1 MGTAKPSTSRRAF
14 VLRVLAGPAAFAAV
28 LAVPLTGLA
37 PEAHVALGGYAWIV
51 AWWVT
56 TPVPWGVTSFL
67 PFVLLP
73 IGAEMRLTEVA
84 ATYGHVI
91 VPYLI
96 GVMLFGH
103 AFQKHGLAR
112 RIALAALCVPGVAR
126 SGSGLIFA
134 ILVVSAAMSTV
145 FSDLAVIVMMTPI
158 VLSLTRYVAP
168 GAKRMSAAASL
179 AVLYG
184 AAAGALATPTGIVF
198 NALTL
203 SLLDQLTGY
212 SVSFAQ
218 WVSTGVILAVAHF
231 PVCYLILKV
240 MLPPEV
246 QAIPN
251 AHARFLKEREQL
263 GPMSRGERNVLFV
276 LILMLALWTLPTVA
290 EIEFLEIWYVPP
302 VAMVLLFV
310 LPVDVKR
317 GEMTLETR
325 DFQQGVGWNV
335 LFLVLGG
342 MAAGGRIGH
351 SGRHR
356 LARRQA
362 DGPRHR
368 RGVALGR
375 GSGHAT
381 SDAVGQRSGNVNHGF
396 HDSLSDCRRSRLQP
410 HDSGPDYRGH
420 GPGGG
425 ISLVQSGRGRNLRVR
440 RRWIRNDVQNR
451 PRRHHPDVD
460 RRDRAE
466 HDPGTGD
473 ASIFCGVTDS
483 SRLGRRTRAQPA

>member
-1 MGTAKPSTSRRAF
+1 MGTAKTSTSRRAF
-14 VLRVLAGPAAFAAV
+14 VLRVLAGPAAFAVV
-28 LAVPLTGLA
+28 LAVPLTDLA
-37 PEAHVALGGYAWIV
+37 PEAHVALGGYAWTV

-126 SGSGLIFA
+126 SGAGLIFA
-134 ILVVSAAMSTV
+134 ILVVSAVMSTV

-158 VLSLTRYVAP
+158 VLSLTRYVAS
-168 GAKRMSAAASL
+168 GAQRMSAAASL

-218 WVSTGVILAVAHF
+218 WVSTGVILTAAHF
-231 PVCYLILKV
+231 PVCYLILKF

-246 QAIPN
+246 QAIPG
-251 AHARFLKEREQL
+251 ARARLLEERERL

-276 LILMLALWTLPTVA
+276 LILMLVLWTLPTVA
-290 EIEFLEIWYVPP
+290 GIEFLEIWYVPP

-310 LPVDVKR
+310 LPVDAKR
-317 GEMTLETR
+317 GEMTLEPG
-325 DFQQGVGWNV
+325 DFQNGVGWNV

-342 MAAGGRIGH
+342 MALADVMTTLGMIDWLAGMLTGNVTAGALPWVAGLATPLLTQLG
-351 SGRHR
+351 SGAATSIMVSTILFPIADALGYNAAI
-356 LARRQA
+356 LARIIAGTAQA
-362 DGPRHR
+362 
-368 RGVALGR
+368 VAFPWSSPASATTFSF
-375 GSGHAT
+375 GSVGFGTMFKVGLVAT
-381 SDAVGQRSGNVNHGF
+381 VLTSIMVIG
-396 HDSLSDCRRSRLQP
+396 LSM
-410 HDSGPDYRGH
+410 
-420 GPGGG
+420 
-425 ISLVQSGRGRNLRVR
+425 ILVPLMQAFTVR
-440 RRWIRNDVQNR
+440 
-451 PRRHHPDVD
+451 
-460 RRDRAE
+460 
-466 HDPGTGD
+466 
-473 ASIFCGVTDS
+473 
-483 SRLGRRTRAQPA
+483 

>member
-342 MAAGGRIGH
+342 MALADVLATLGAIDWLAGRLTGHVTAGALPWVAGLATPLLTQLASGAATSIMVSTILFPIADALGYNPTILARIIAGTAQAVAFPWSSPAAAATFAFGAVGFGTMFRIGLVATILT
-351 SGRHR
+351 SIVVIV
-356 LARRQA
+356 LSMILVPAMQA
-362 DGPRHR
+362 F
-368 RGVALGR
+368 
-375 GSGHAT
+375 S
-381 SDAVGQRSGNVNHGF
+381 VG
-396 HDSLSDCRRSRLQP
+396 
-410 HDSGPDYRGH
+410 
-420 GPGGG
+420 
-425 ISLVQSGRGRNLRVR
+425 
-440 RRWIRNDVQNR
+440 
-451 PRRHHPDVD
+451 
-460 RRDRAE
+460 
-466 HDPGTGD
+466 
-473 ASIFCGVTDS
+473 
-483 SRLGRRTRAQPA
+483 

>member
-1 MGTAKPSTSRRAF
+1 M
-14 VLRVLAGPAAFAAV
+14 LRVLAGPAAFAAV

-134 ILVVSAAMSTV
+134 ILVVSAVMSTV

-218 WVSTGVILAVAHF
+218 WVSTGVILAVAHL
-231 PVCYLILKV
+231 PVCHLILKV
-240 MLPPEV
+240 MLPPEL

-251 AHARFLKEREQL
+251 AHAHFLKEREQL

-302 VAMVLLFV
+302 VAMVLLFA
-310 LPVDVKR
+310 LPVDAKR

-342 MAAGGRIGH
+342 MALADILTTLGAIDWLAGKLTGNVTAGALPWVAGLATPLLTQLASGAATSIMVSTILFPIADALGYNPTILARIIAGTAQAVAFPWSSPAAAATFAFGAVGFGTMFRIGLVATILT
-351 SGRHR
+351 SIVVIA
-356 LARRQA
+356 LSMILVPAMQA
-362 DGPRHR
+362 F
-368 RGVALGR
+368 
-375 GSGHAT
+375 T
-381 SDAVGQRSGNVNHGF
+381 VG
-396 HDSLSDCRRSRLQP
+396 
-410 HDSGPDYRGH
+410 
-420 GPGGG
+420 
-425 ISLVQSGRGRNLRVR
+425 
-440 RRWIRNDVQNR
+440 
-451 PRRHHPDVD
+451 
-460 RRDRAE
+460 
-466 HDPGTGD
+466 
-473 ASIFCGVTDS
+473 
-483 SRLGRRTRAQPA
+483 

>member
-1 MGTAKPSTSRRAF
+1 M
-14 VLRVLAGPAAFAAV
+14 LRVLAGPAAFAAV

-276 LILMLALWTLPTVA
+276 LILMLALWTLSTVA
-290 EIEFLEIWYVPP
+290 EIEFLEIWYVPPVAMVLLFVLP

-342 MAAGGRIGH
+342 MALADVLATLGAIDWLAGRLTGHVTAGALPWVAGLATPLLTQLASGAATSIMVSTILFPIADALGYNPTILARIIAGTAQAVAFPWSSPAAAATFAFGAVGFGTMFRIGLVATILT
-351 SGRHR
+351 SIVVIV
-356 LARRQA
+356 LSMILVPAMQA
-362 DGPRHR
+362 F
-368 RGVALGR
+368 
-375 GSGHAT
+375 T
-381 SDAVGQRSGNVNHGF
+381 VG
-396 HDSLSDCRRSRLQP
+396 
-410 HDSGPDYRGH
+410 
-420 GPGGG
+420 
-425 ISLVQSGRGRNLRVR
+425 
-440 RRWIRNDVQNR
+440 
-451 PRRHHPDVD
+451 
-460 RRDRAE
+460 
-466 HDPGTGD
+466 
-473 ASIFCGVTDS
+473 
-483 SRLGRRTRAQPA
+483 

>member
-1 MGTAKPSTSRRAF
+1 MGTAEPSTSRRAF

-134 ILVVSAAMSTV
+134 ILVVSAVMSTV

-342 MAAGGRIGH
+342 MALADVLATLGAIDWLAGRLTGHVTAGALPWVAGLATPLLTQLASGAATSIMVSTILFPIADALGYNPTILARIIAGTAQAVAFPWSSPAAAATFAFGAVGFGTMFRIGLVATILT
-351 SGRHR
+351 SIVVIV
-356 LARRQA
+356 LSMILVPAMQA
-362 DGPRHR
+362 F
-368 RGVALGR
+368 
-375 GSGHAT
+375 S
-381 SDAVGQRSGNVNHGF
+381 VG
-396 HDSLSDCRRSRLQP
+396 
-410 HDSGPDYRGH
+410 
-420 GPGGG
+420 
-425 ISLVQSGRGRNLRVR
+425 
-440 RRWIRNDVQNR
+440 
-451 PRRHHPDVD
+451 
-460 RRDRAE
+460 
-466 HDPGTGD
+466 
-473 ASIFCGVTDS
+473 
-483 SRLGRRTRAQPA
+483 

>member
-1 MGTAKPSTSRRAF
+1 MGTADHLTGRRAF
-14 VLRVLAGPAAFAAV
+14 LLRVLAGPAAFAVV
-28 LAVPLTGLA
+28 LAAPLTGLA
-37 PEAHVALGGYAWIV
+37 PEAHVAVGGYAWIV

-56 TPVPWGVTSFL
+56 TPVPWAVTSFL

-73 IGAEMRLTEVA
+73 LGAGMRLTEVA
-84 ATYGHVI
+84 TTYGHVI
-91 VPYLI
+91 LPYLI

-126 SGSGLIFA
+126 SGTGLIVA
-134 ILVVSAAMSTV
+134 ILVVSAVMSTV

-158 VLSLTRYVAP
+158 VLSLTRSVAP
-168 GAKRMSAAASL
+168 GAKRMRAAASL

-218 WVSTGVILAVAHF
+218 WTSTGVILMVAHF
-231 PVCYLILKV
+231 PVCYLILKY

-251 AHARFLKEREQL
+251 AHARFLKERDQL

-290 EIEFLEIWYVPP
+290 EIGFLEIWYVPP

-310 LPVDVKR
+310 LPVDANR
-317 GEMTLETR
+317 GEMTLEAR

-342 MAAGGRIGH
+342 MALADVLTTLGAIDWLAGSLTGNVTAGALPWVAGLATPLLTQLA
-351 SGRHR
+351 SGAATSIMVSTILFPIADALGYNPTI
-356 LARRQA
+356 LARIIAGTAQA
-362 DGPRHR
+362 
-368 RGVALGR
+368 VAFPW
-375 GSGHAT
+375 SSPAAAAT
-381 SDAVGQRSGNVNHGF
+381 FAFGAVGFGTMFRVGLVATVLTSIVVIV
-396 HDSLSDCRRSRLQP
+396 LSM
-410 HDSGPDYRGH
+410 
-420 GPGGG
+420 
-425 ISLVQSGRGRNLRVR
+425 ILVPVMQAFTVG
-440 RRWIRNDVQNR
+440 
-451 PRRHHPDVD
+451 
-460 RRDRAE
+460 
-466 HDPGTGD
+466 
-473 ASIFCGVTDS
+473 
-483 SRLGRRTRAQPA
+483 

>member
-1 MGTAKPSTSRRAF
+1 MGTTEPSTSRRAF

-126 SGSGLIFA
+126 SSAGLIFA
-134 ILVVSAAMSTV
+134 ILVVSAVMSTV

-168 GAKRMSAAASL
+168 GAKRLSAAASL

-218 WVSTGVILAVAHF
+218 WVSTGVILTVAHF

-276 LILMLALWTLPTVA
+276 LILMLALWTLPTVV

-310 LPVDVKR
+310 LPVDAKR

-342 MAAGGRIGH
+342 MALADVLTTLGAIDWLAGRLTGNVTAGALPWVAGLATPLMTQLASGAATSIMVSTILFPIADALGYNPAILARIIAGTAQAVAFPWSSPAAAATFAFGAVGFGTMFRIGLVATILT
-351 SGRHR
+351 SIVVIA
-356 LARRQA
+356 LSMILVPALQA
-362 DGPRHR
+362 F
-368 RGVALGR
+368 
-375 GSGHAT
+375 T
-381 SDAVGQRSGNVNHGF
+381 VG
-396 HDSLSDCRRSRLQP
+396 
-410 HDSGPDYRGH
+410 
-420 GPGGG
+420 
-425 ISLVQSGRGRNLRVR
+425 
-440 RRWIRNDVQNR
+440 
-451 PRRHHPDVD
+451 
-460 RRDRAE
+460 
-466 HDPGTGD
+466 
-473 ASIFCGVTDS
+473 
-483 SRLGRRTRAQPA
+483 

>member
-1 MGTAKPSTSRRAF
+1 MGIADHLTSRRAF
-14 VLRVLAGPAAFAAV
+14 VLRVLAGPAAFAVVRA
-28 LAVPLTGLA
+28 APLTGLA

-56 TPVPWGVTSFL
+56 TPVPWAVTSFL

-73 IGAEMRLTEVA
+73 LGAGMRLPEVA

-91 VPYLI
+91 LPYLV

-126 SGSGLIFA
+126 SGAGLILT
-134 ILVVSAAMSTV
+134 ILVVSAVMSTV

-158 VLSLTRYVAP
+158 VLSLTRSVAP

-231 PVCYLILKV
+231 PVCYLILKY

-246 QAIPN
+246 QSIPK

-263 GPMSRGERNVLFV
+263 GPMNRGERNVLFV
-276 LILMLALWTLPTVA
+276 LILMLALWDPAHRRQDRVS
-290 EIEFLEIWYVPP
+290 
-302 VAMVLLFV
+302 
-310 LPVDVKR
+310 
-317 GEMTLETR
+317 R
-325 DFQQGVGWNV
+325 D
-335 LFLVLGG
+335 LVRAPGG
-342 MAAGGRIGH
+342 NGAALRVAGGREARRNDLGDQGLSTRRRMECVVPGARRDGTGGRIDH

-356 LARRQA
+356 LARRPI
-362 DGPRHR
+362 DGQRHR
-368 RGVALGR
+368 GGVALGR
-375 GSGHAT
+375 GPGHAIVDT
-381 SDAVGQRSGNVNHGF
+381 VGQRSGNVDHGF
-396 HDSLSDCRRSRLQP
+396 HDSLSDC
-410 HDSGPDYRGH
+410 
-420 GPGGG
+420 
-425 ISLVQSGRGRNLRVR
+425 
-440 RRWIRNDVQNR
+440 
-451 PRRHHPDVD
+451 
-460 RRDRAE
+460 
-466 HDPGTGD
+466 
-473 ASIFCGVTDS
+473 
-483 SRLGRRTRAQPA
+483 

>member
-1 MGTAKPSTSRRAF
+1 MGTAEPSTSRRAF

-342 MAAGGRIGH
+342 MALADVLATLGAIDWLAGRLTGHVTAGALPWVAGLATPLLTQLASGAATSIMVSTILFPIADALGYNPTILARIIAGTAQAVAFPWSSPAAAATFAFGAVGFGTMFRIGLVATILT
-351 SGRHR
+351 SIVVIV
-356 LARRQA
+356 LSMILVPAMQA
-362 DGPRHR
+362 F
-368 RGVALGR
+368 
-375 GSGHAT
+375 S
-381 SDAVGQRSGNVNHGF
+381 VG
-396 HDSLSDCRRSRLQP
+396 
-410 HDSGPDYRGH
+410 
-420 GPGGG
+420 
-425 ISLVQSGRGRNLRVR
+425 
-440 RRWIRNDVQNR
+440 
-451 PRRHHPDVD
+451 
-460 RRDRAE
+460 
-466 HDPGTGD
+466 
-473 ASIFCGVTDS
+473 
-483 SRLGRRTRAQPA
+483 

>member
-1 MGTAKPSTSRRAF
+1 MGTAKLLTSRRIF
-14 VLRVLAGPAAFAAV
+14 VLRVLAGPAAFAVV
-28 LAVPLTGLA
+28 LAAPLTGLA
-37 PEAHVALGGYAWIV
+37 PEAHVALGGYAWVV

-73 IGAEMRLTEVA
+73 IGAQMGLSEVA

-91 VPYLI
+91 LPYLI

-126 SGSGLIFA
+126 SGTGLILA
-134 ILVVSAAMSTV
+134 ILVVSAVMSSV

-158 VLSLTRYVAP
+158 VLSLTRSVAP

-203 SLLDQLTGY
+203 SLLEQLTGY

-218 WVSTGVILAVAHF
+218 WMSTGVILTVAHF

-240 MLPPEV
+240 MLPLEV

-251 AHARFLKEREQL
+251 AHSRFLKEREQL
-263 GPMSRGERNVLFV
+263 GPMSRSEKNVLFV

-290 EIEFLEIWYVPP
+290 DIGFLEIWYVPP

-310 LPVDVKR
+310 LPVDAKR
-317 GEMTLETR
+317 GEMTLETS

-342 MAAGGRIGH
+342 MALADVLTTLGAIDWLAGRLTGH
-351 SGRHR
+351 VTAGALPWIAGLATPLLTQLASGAATSIMVSTILFPIADALGYNPTI
-356 LARRQA
+356 LARIIAGTAQA
-362 DGPRHR
+362 
-368 RGVALGR
+368 VAFPW
-375 GSGHAT
+375 SSPAAAAT
-381 SDAVGQRSGNVNHGF
+381 FAFGAVGFGTMFRVGLVATVLTSIVVIV
-396 HDSLSDCRRSRLQP
+396 LSM
-410 HDSGPDYRGH
+410 
-420 GPGGG
+420 
-425 ISLVQSGRGRNLRVR
+425 ILV
-440 RRWIRNDVQNR
+440 
-451 PRRHHPDVD
+451 
-460 RRDRAE
+460 
-466 HDPGTGD
+466 
-473 ASIFCGVTDS
+473 
-483 SRLGRRTRAQPA
+483 PAMQAFAVG